1 MHGFE
6 SLSLRQKNG
15 PAWAYFFGGSKDI
28 GLTIDE
34 LLHRLRG
41 SRLASEQALRLSL
54 HQDGLTMHPN
64 PLAPQRVPATMLGR
78 LMNGLSVFTLV
89 MTFPQV
95 LSVWSGP
102 QAGGV
107 SLWSW
112 SAYLLAAVVWL
123 VYGVRQHDKHI
134 YLPCIGWILLDGA
147 IVIGLIVQT

>member
-1 MHGFE
+1 
-6 SLSLRQKNG
+6 
-15 PAWAYFFGGSKDI
+15 
-28 GLTIDE
+28 
-34 LLHRLRG
+34 
-41 SRLASEQALRLSL
+41 
-54 HQDGLTMHPN
+54 MHPN

-89 MTFPQV
+89 MTFPQVLSVWTFPQV

>member
-1 MHGFE
+1 
-6 SLSLRQKNG
+6 
-15 PAWAYFFGGSKDI
+15 
-28 GLTIDE
+28 
-34 LLHRLRG
+34 
-41 SRLASEQALRLSL
+41 
-54 HQDGLTMHPN
+54 MHPN
-64 PLAPQRVPATMLGR
+64 PLAPQRVPSTMLGR
-78 LMNGLSVFTLV
+78 LMNGLSMFTLV

-95 LSVWSGP
+95 LSVWGGP

>member
-1 MHGFE
+1 
-6 SLSLRQKNG
+6 
-15 PAWAYFFGGSKDI
+15 
-28 GLTIDE
+28 
-34 LLHRLRG
+34 
-41 SRLASEQALRLSL
+41 
-54 HQDGLTMHPN
+54 MHPN

-123 VYGVRQHDKHI
+123 VYGIRQHDKHI
-134 YLPCIGWILLDGA
+134 YLPCIGWIVLDGA